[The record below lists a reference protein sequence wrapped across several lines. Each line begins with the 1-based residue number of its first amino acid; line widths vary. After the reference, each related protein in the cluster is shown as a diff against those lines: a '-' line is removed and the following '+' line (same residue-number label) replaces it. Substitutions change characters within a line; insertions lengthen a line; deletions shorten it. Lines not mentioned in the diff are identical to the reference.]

1 MMEYQQKVPYA
12 AEDDWWYPMSL
23 AFDSVWSDDEEE

>member
-1 MMEYQQKVPYA
+1 MSMYQQKVPQA

-23 AFDSVWSDDEEE
+23 AFDSEWFE